1 MARRYLTRCTAAKL
15 ASWFG
20 VDTDTAQRILDYQ
33 PRSFAIL
40 TSNMLLTPAQ
50 VERITDSSHVYV
62 FFGADTR
69 SQEITRDD
77 DSHPNSHDSTTV
89 GHNIDVGHK
98 SGVVGHNSDT
108 VSHDSDT
115 VSHDSDTV
123 GHDSGASG
131 HDSGVVGHKSDDARG
146 RDTQVEQGDSSHT
159 HCVKPL
165 SADSLQA
172 KYAEVVDNSPTNC
185 AVAPEKCDRHLDCKD
200 ANLPGSETE
209 DKYTSEH
216 IAQRGMPKC
225 VKTLYGESEAHEGGA
240 AESLTMQ
247 HRGSDFVAS
256 AKGNSPQFLWD
267 DNFDPYHQAN
277 LLDRF
282 NAFEANQARIN
293 KNTEKCMRASS
304 ATLARL
310 SETMDAMDRRS
321 FTITAAMTKQSDMI
335 SSSLA
340 EKSEQAL
347 VDLANKSDY
356 TLVSL
361 EARASTA
368 LDAIAEKSE
377 RAFAALQCT
386 TKSAIADLNTNMHKM
401 MQVFSAFSANQANE
415 CQKDASTSSDSQET
429 DSVCLTAD
437 NLETY
442 AKGEKPP
449 TGQNVHISK
458 DLGENFSTSQQTAA
472 VKAPKGAQVSV
483 SGSEERISLE
493 AGSDDDFTPRT
504 QGRVDY
510 IQALKQAKQA
520 KENKCANVSA
530 APQNTRPP
538 PGFSSIPPTGRNTTN
553 SLAMADNK
561 KQVSDQY
568 MPQAY
573 NSSIPQEYYS
583 TGNMPLEYGRGAGGP
598 DRRVRNV
605 PQTSVMRNDHVLPAP
620 EYISPTGDFIQAAHS
635 MPLHKTSHMRQ
646 VSQGIPA
653 NDMPL
658 ACDITAQEYNS
669 IPADHHLL
677 RANNAQAMPQAN
689 AAMRGSNFGRVQP
702 DIDSLQRR
710 LQNLPRFDGRTNWE
724 DFIQV
729 FEGRVGRLELP
740 DAARLDL
747 LEGQLTDQAL
757 KYHGRLLKQGI
768 NSYGELRT
776 QLAKRYAERN
786 TSSIRRSELQAATQ
800 SALESITDFGERI
813 AFLAS
818 EGYPDI
824 PPHNRNEIEVEAFL
838 RGCYDQ
844 ENVKWVLHGTH
855 VTLDDAIDGMLK
867 AQRNAKTLATTQSLK
882 AVRAVQGKSV
892 QFKDEKEDNAIGMSD
907 VLSSI
912 KSLQE
917 HVERMSA
924 CEGTFKVYASP
935 ASQRRT
941 SNTYERQSRSP
952 SPVRS
957 GAYSSRDFNRNPRS
971 YGDFDRSP
979 HRYTSENPN
988 RNFQNRSV
996 NRDFERSP
1004 QRTHYENFNRNSR
1017 MQNYDSNRKHSP
1029 VHRQSR
1035 FSSDK
1040 NNNRENHRFRSPRQG
1055 HDNRSYSGHDNRSN
1069 SGHRHRLDSDSRTPA
1084 QAGGYRNSPRSDNSH
1099 RERNFRSGGD
1109 RPNRSYTPKF
1119 SERRTRRVLSE
1130 ERYSDDHTPGEEVLD
1145 YSVPDNMSDDDS
1157 LTSLE
1162 SLNP

>member
-123 GHDSGASG
+123 GHDSDTVGHDSGASG

-172 KYAEVVDNSPTNC
+172 KYAEVVDNSPINS

-200 ANLPGSETE
+200 ANLAGSETE
-209 DKYTSEH
+209 DIYTSEH
-216 IAQRGMPKC
+216 IAQRDMPKC
-225 VKTLYGESEAHEGGA
+225 VKTLYGESGAPEGGA

-293 KNTEKCMRASS
+293 ENTEKCMRASS

-368 LDAIAEKSE
+368 LDAIDEKSE
-377 RAFAALQCT
+377 RAFEALQCT

-442 AKGEKPP
+442 AKGGKPP

-472 VKAPKGAQVSV
+472 VKAPKGAQ
-483 SGSEERISLE
+483 
-493 AGSDDDFTPRT
+493 A
-504 QGRVDY
+504 
-510 IQALKQAKQA
+510 
-520 KENKCANVSA
+520 
-530 APQNTRPP
+530 
-538 PGFSSIPPTGRNTTN
+538 
-553 SLAMADNK
+553 
-561 KQVSDQY
+561 QV
-568 MPQAY
+568 
-573 NSSIPQEYYS
+573 
-583 TGNMPLEYGRGAGGP
+583 
-598 DRRVRNV
+598 
-605 PQTSVMRNDHVLPAP
+605 
-620 EYISPTGDFIQAAHS
+620 
-635 MPLHKTSHMRQ
+635 
-646 VSQGIPA
+646 
-653 NDMPL
+653 
-658 ACDITAQEYNS
+658 
-669 IPADHHLL
+669 
-677 RANNAQAMPQAN
+677 
-689 AAMRGSNFGRVQP
+689 
-702 DIDSLQRR
+702 
-710 LQNLPRFDGRTNWE
+710 
-724 DFIQV
+724 
-729 FEGRVGRLELP
+729 
-740 DAARLDL
+740 
-747 LEGQLTDQAL
+747 
-757 KYHGRLLKQGI
+757 
-768 NSYGELRT
+768 RT

-1040 NNNRENHRFRSPRQG
+1040 NNNRFRSPRQG